1 MTIFDSYAEY
11 YDLLYREKD
20 YVAES
25 RFVADVLTRH
35 GVAKGHLLDLG
46 CGTGRHALL
55 MAELGYRVDGV
66 DLSEKMLAAAEARR
80 ANAHPTVA
88 AGVSF
93 KTGDARRYD
102 AGHHYDAV
110 TSLFHVLCYQIT
122 DQDMQA
128 ALATAR
134 RHLAPGAPFLFDVW
148 HGPAVIADPPQRR
161 EKSAENERW
170 RLHRISDPVWQRDQ
184 DRVKVVYTITATDK
198 ATGATST
205 VTERHDVRYMFLPW
219 LKGQL
224 AQAGFKTVEE
234 GEWLTGAPV
243 SDETFGVYLVARAI

>member
-1 MTIFDSYAEY
+1 MTIFDSSAEY
-11 YDLLYREKD
+11 YDLLYRDKN

-55 MAELGYRVDGV
+55 MAELGYQVDGV